1 MGFFIW
7 GFICRWA
14 DAADIFAGRG
24 GMGAGDVKLSFV
36 LGVWLGF
43 KASIVC
49 LMLAFVFGGIIGV
62 MLLAS
67 GIKQRKDPI
76 PFGPFLC
83 IGA

>member
-1 MGFFIW
+1 MPIMLYRTCGILFIW

-14 DAADIFAGRG
+14 DAADILLSRG

-49 LMLAFVFGGIIGV
+49 LMLAFVLGDN
-62 MLLAS
+62 
-67 GIKQRKDPI
+67 R
-76 PFGPFLC
+76 
-83 IGA
+83 GAAAGFRYQAA